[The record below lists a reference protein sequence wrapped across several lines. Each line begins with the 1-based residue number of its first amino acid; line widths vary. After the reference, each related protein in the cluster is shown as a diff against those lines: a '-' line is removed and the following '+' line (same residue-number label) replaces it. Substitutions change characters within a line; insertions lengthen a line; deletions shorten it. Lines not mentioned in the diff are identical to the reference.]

1 MKRRGLPYQGSK
13 NKIADKIVALF
24 PNATHF
30 YDLCAGGCAITHEAL
45 LSGKFDE
52 VHANDITDS
61 VLLFEDALKGN
72 LDKYEPE
79 RFRSR
84 EDFFAEKD
92 TNPFVRIVYSFG
104 NNQKGYL
111 YSKEIEPYKKAVH
124 EMLYAPT
131 VTERRLRFMK
141 LIRIMDSLGIISP
154 PPQRKINRIQHQ
166 EATERIKKHQYQQ
179 AIERLS
185 SINNLK
191 Q

>member
-154 PPQRKINRIQHQ
+154 PPPTQDKPNTAPRGNGENKKTSISTSNRAVVEH
-166 EATERIKKHQYQQ
+166 K
-179 AIERLS
+179 
-185 SINNLK
+185 
-191 Q
+191 